1 MHDPKDIQ
9 IRGGVG
15 PYEAA
20 AIIAVIRATLIA
32 EERARSRR
40 PADRRP
46 PAWVR
51 LGMPTP
57 LGRFDPP
64 TAPDP
69 GRHWPDL

>member
-1 MHDPKDIQ
+1 MPDPKDIQ

-20 AIIAVIRATLIA
+20 AIVAVIRATLIA

-40 PADRRP
+40 PPDRRP
-46 PAWVR
+46 AAWVR
-51 LGMPTP
+51 LGMQTP

-69 GRHWPDL
+69 GRNWPDL

>member
-1 MHDPKDIQ
+1 MPEISDIQ

-20 AIIAVIRATLIA
+20 AIVAVIRESLLA
-32 EERARSRR
+32 EDRAKARP

-51 LGMPTP
+51 LGVQTP
-57 LGRFDPP
+57 LGRFDP
-64 TAPDP
+64 AIVPDP
-69 GRHWPDL
+69 GRNWPTA

>member
-1 MHDPKDIQ
+1 MTDVTDIQ

-20 AIIAVIRATLIA
+20 AITAVIHESLAA
-32 EERARSRR
+32 EERALSRL
-40 PADRRP
+40 PPDRRP

-51 LGMPTP
+51 LGMGTP

-64 TAPDP
+64 VPPEP
-69 GRHWPDL
+69 GRNWPE

>member
-1 MHDPKDIQ
+1 MTEDLRIE

-20 AIIAVIRATLIA
+20 AIVAVIRESIES

-40 PADRRP
+40 PPERRP

-51 LGMPTP
+51 LGMGSP

-64 TAPDP
+64 VPRDP
-69 GRHWPDL
+69 GRNWPD

>member
-1 MHDPKDIQ
+1 MRDPKDIQ

-20 AIIAVIRATLIA
+20 AIVAVIRATLIA

-40 PADRRP
+40 PADHRP

-51 LGMPTP
+51 LGLQTP

-64 TAPDP
+64 TPPDP
-69 GRHWPDL
+69 GRNWPDL